1 MVRINCFKIET
12 TVQFIVYCFS
22 STIQLRQLVTDILEK
37 IYYMQSFKRDPF
49 KGSAHKPRLTFGI
62 LWVSIYFPFMRNRS
76 QWGWWLGGL

>member
-22 STIQLRQLVTDILEK
+22 STIQLRQPVTDILEK

-49 KGSAHKPRLTFGI
+49 EGSAHKPRLTFGI
-62 LWVSIYFPFMRNRS
+62 LWVSIYFPLMRNRS